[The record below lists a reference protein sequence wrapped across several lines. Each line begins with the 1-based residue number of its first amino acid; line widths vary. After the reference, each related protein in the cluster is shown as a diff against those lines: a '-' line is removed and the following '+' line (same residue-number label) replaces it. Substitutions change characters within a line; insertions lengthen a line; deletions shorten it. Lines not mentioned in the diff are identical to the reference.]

1 MSADRPEARGR
12 PAPPALGAAFH
23 RDRGAPR
30 SRVLLSLLLPALLL
44 GPAAVRPE
52 TGAGARVGARGGD
65 AVPASASPALSGRR
79 AALVS
84 PASLRPGAPMRV
96 LAVFGEDAAKVR
108 LALRGPSGVKVEPLS
123 TKRGGGPPFW
133 VAAEFGAAPAASW
146 TLIIAEGHD
155 EVEVKPA
162 DLCAPGRGWS
172 WAAESLY
179 AAWIEALFADADER
193 SSWKAL
199 HEVTRDR
206 SRNLLHD
213 HLGLGEDDPT
223 GPNALEMTPDCA
235 DNPYFL
241 RAYFAWKLGLPF
253 GFHETSWG
261 TLESPP
267 AAGRLIM
274 AEPRRPGAGDTV
286 PAMRRLLARI
296 KNTVHA
302 GNGRTALRADGTDY
316 YPLPLTRPALKPG
329 TVYADPYGHTYTLVR
344 WIGQTHKTPGLLLG
358 ADAQPDGT
366 IGVKRFWKGNF
377 LFTTEEVVGEPG
389 FKAFRPIVLDDAGR
403 PRLLTNREIA
413 ASPDYGGIS
422 FAQEKMPGEAFY
434 AAMEKLINPEPLDA
448 VAAFEDLFRAL
459 HEQLLVR
466 VDSVANGEAY
476 MTAHPGAVIPMPSG
490 KAVFQS
496 LGPWEDYS
504 TPNRDLRLLI
514 AIDTV
519 LEFPDKAA
527 RNPAA
532 YVTGGKK
539 TPDEVRRELLA
550 LRTKRA
556 DALSITYTG
565 SDGSSRVLTLT
576 EIFRRTD
583 AFEMGYNPN
592 DSVEIRWGAPE
603 GSAERATARRRAPAS
618 QLAKMK
624 ALRPWFHKRLRP
636 AV

>member
-1 MSADRPEARGR
+1 MCADRPEGRRREICKIFFFLLPLAFLLR
-12 PAPPALGAAFH
+12 PA
-23 RDRGAPR
+23 
-30 SRVLLSLLLPALLL
+30 
-44 GPAAVRPE
+44 
-52 TGAGARVGARGGD
+52 
-65 AVPASASPALSGRR
+65 ASAPSARR
-79 AALVS
+79 AVLVS
-84 PASLRPGAPMRV
+84 PASPRPGAPVRV
-96 LAVFGEDAAKVR
+96 LAVFDAGAAKIK
-108 LALRGPSGVKVEPLS
+108 LALRGPSGVKVEPRR
-123 TKRGGGPPFW
+123 TRTGGGPPFW
-133 VAAEFGAAPAASW
+133 VAAEFGAPPSAAPW
-146 TLIIAEGHD
+146 TLLLGEGRD
-155 EVEVKPA
+155 EIELEPT
-162 DLCAPGRGWS
+162 DLFSPDRGWT

-179 AAWIEALFADADER
+179 AAWIEALFADADEG

-206 SRNLLHD
+206 SRNILHD
-213 HLGLGEDDPT
+213 HLGLGEDDPS

-267 AAGRLIM
+267 AAGRFIM
-274 AEPRRPGAGDTV
+274 AEPRRPGAGTGNLV

-316 YPLPLTRPALKPG
+316 YPLALTRAALKPG

-344 WIGQTHKTPGLLLG
+344 WIGQTRKSPGLLLG

-389 FKAFRPIVLDDAGR
+389 FKAFRPIVLDAAGR
-403 PRLLTNREIA
+403 PRLLTNREIE
-413 ASPDYGGIS
+413 ASPDYGDLS
-422 FAQEKMPGEAFY
+422 FEQERMSGEAFY

-466 VDSVANGEAY
+466 VDSVANGEAF
-476 MTAHPGAVIPMPSG
+476 MTSHPGTVIPMPSG

-519 LEFPDKAA
+519 LEFPDKVA

-532 YVTGGKK
+532 YELGGRK
-539 TPDEVRRELLA
+539 TPDGIRRELLA
-550 LRTKRA
+550 LQKKRA
-556 DALSITYTG
+556 AELSITYTG
-565 SDGSSRVLTLT
+565 SDGSPRVLTLA

-618 QLAKMK
+618 QIAKMK